1 MQTQIL
7 FEKINSL
14 PAEKIYEV
22 EDFVDFLQE
31 KIKRQAKDLR
41 FRAISEYAE
50 QHAGSETD
58 LDEELEQTSVEFLLE
73 NEKQ

>member
-7 FEKINSL
+7 FEKINGL
-14 PAEKIYEV
+14 PKEKIYEV

-31 KIKRQAKDLR
+31 KLKRQENESR

-50 QHAGSETD
+50 QHAGTD
-58 LDEELEQTSVEFLLE
+58 ADFDEELEEASVEFLME
-73 NEKQ
+73 NENQ

>member
-7 FEKINSL
+7 FEKINDL
-14 PAEKIYEV
+14 PIEKIYEV

-31 KIKRQAKDLR
+31 KLKRQAKESR

-50 QHAGSETD
+50 QHAGSDID
-58 LDEELEQTSVEFLLE
+58 LDEELEQTSVEFLMDNE
-73 NEKQ
+73 NR